1 VADEETY
8 PVPSEWYC
16 DRCGG
21 SITDPNKSLVVWRM
35 DEEYRDLDYL
45 IVHKGKCDPR
55 ARGLGGHTMS
65 ADISAYLGGMAS
77 PTS

>member
-1 VADEETY
+1 
-8 PVPSEWYC
+8 
-16 DRCGG
+16 
-21 SITDPNKSLVVWRM
+21 M